1 MKVLIVDDS
10 DYARRRIGKVLRE
23 GGHEIVEAENG
34 EQALGLV
41 EETKPH
47 AVTVDLLMPGM
58 DGIELIGRLRAR
70 WPELPIIALSADVQQ
85 ATRQEVMA
93 AGASGFVAKTALD
106 EILPALM
113 AATSREKIPPVM
125 SASQK
130 DAFTEVMNVAMGQ
143 AAEALSVLLA
153 RRVLLKV
160 PEVELMTASGL
171 TDFLRNELIQ
181 VGISVRQQ
189 FSGCLDG
196 TAAMVFSTPHAIH
209 LVRSLLDIQ
218 LELSRLS
225 AAEQS
230 ALTEMGNIVLN
241 AAIAVLADQCDE
253 RIRVSLPDIA
263 INRNGIATAREL
275 INSVAGAD
283 NAIVLVSRLTIGET
297 EMISYLILLL
307 PEADVK
313 RLLARIAP

>member
-10 DYARRRIGKVLRE
+10 DFARHRIAKVLRE

-34 EQALGLV
+34 ERALELV

-47 AVTVDLLMPGM
+47 AVTVDLLMPGI
-58 DGIELIGRLRAR
+58 DGIEVIRRLRSR
-70 WPELPIIALSADVQQ
+70 RPELPIIALSADVQQ
-85 ATRQEVMA
+85 ATRQEVLA
-93 AGASGFVAKTALD
+93 AGANGFVAKTALD

-113 AATSREKIPPVM
+113 EATIGKEVPPVM
-125 SASQK
+125 TAAQK
-130 DAFTEVMNVAMGQ
+130 DAFTEVINVAMGQ

-160 PEVELMTASGL
+160 PEVELMTTSGL
-171 TDFLRNELIQ
+171 TDFFRNELTQ
-181 VGISVRQQ
+181 VGISVRQR
-189 FSGCLDG
+189 FSGCING
-196 TAAMVFSTPHAIH
+196 TAAMVFSTPDAIR

-218 LELSRLS
+218 LLLSRLS

-230 ALTEMGNIVLN
+230 ALTEMGNVVLN

-253 RIRVSLPDIA
+253 RIRVSLPDIS
-263 INRNGIATAREL
+263 INRNDTATAREL
-275 INSVAGAD
+275 IHSVAGAD

-313 RLLARIAP
+313 RFLARIAP